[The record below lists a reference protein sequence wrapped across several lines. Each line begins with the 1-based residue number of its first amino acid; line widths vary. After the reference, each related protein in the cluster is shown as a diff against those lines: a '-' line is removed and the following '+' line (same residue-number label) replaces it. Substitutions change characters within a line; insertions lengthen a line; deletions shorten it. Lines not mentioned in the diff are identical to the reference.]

1 MLKLLVSTCAHEFM
15 HIVTPLNLHSEEIGN
30 FDFNN
35 PVMSEHLWLYEGST
49 EYAAEY
55 IQLRQGLI
63 TLKEYVEAINRKL
76 QGSGRFNDTLA
87 FTEMSK
93 GALDVHKRQYQNVYE
108 KGALINLCLDILI
121 RSESDGSQGLKDV
134 IAKLLEKYGK
144 NKSFKDEDLFNDF
157 TALTSPRIND
167 FFARYVAG
175 NERLPYKEVLGL
187 VGLNFES
194 TPYETVDLGGVNMG
208 FDQQTRRL
216 KILDFDQ
223 NNVFAKSLGV
233 KPDDELISVNGED
246 INFSKLRQMFGSV
259 KNPAK
264 IGDTFSIEVARK
276 DSGGK
281 EKTLKLSAKVT
292 KTKTSH
298 DYKVT
303 INDAPDERQ
312 LKIRNAWMG
321 I

>member
-1 MLKLLVSTCAHEFM
+1 M
-15 HIVTPLNLHSEEIGN
+15 
-30 FDFNN
+30 
-35 PVMSEHLWLYEGST
+35 
-49 EYAAEY
+49 
-55 IQLRQGLI
+55 
-63 TLKEYVEAINRKL
+63 
-76 QGSGRFNDTLA
+76 
-87 FTEMSK
+87 
-93 GALDVHKRQYQNVYE
+93 
-108 KGALINLCLDILI
+108 
-121 RSESDGSQGLKDV
+121 
-134 IAKLLEKYGK
+134 
-144 NKSFKDEDLFNDF
+144 
-157 TALTSPRIND
+157 
-167 FFARYVAG
+167 RYVAG
-175 NERLPYKEVLGL
+175 SERLPYKEILGL

-194 TPYETVDLGGVNMG
+194 TPYETVDLGGVSLG

-233 KPDDELISVNGED
+233 KPDDELISINGED
-246 INFSKLRQMFGSV
+246 INFSKIRQMFGSV

-276 DSGGK
+276 ESDGK

-303 INDAPDERQ
+303 INSAPDERQ